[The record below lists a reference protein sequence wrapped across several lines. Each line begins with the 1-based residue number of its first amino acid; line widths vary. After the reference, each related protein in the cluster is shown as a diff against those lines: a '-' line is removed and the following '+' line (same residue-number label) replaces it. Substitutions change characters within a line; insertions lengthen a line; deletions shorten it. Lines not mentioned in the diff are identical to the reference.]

1 MDDRFDQEF
10 YRSEWQR
17 VLPLGPGGI
26 QPYVHAA
33 RTSRLPGL
41 RGDLG
46 RLIAALGGAVAQGVI
61 ALGRF
66 AAIGMAKRPILLA
79 STPQAQ
85 WQRLSGRIAHEP
97 TCSAAR
103 QAAATRC
110 VCEVA

>member
-10 YRSEWQR
+10 FKSKWQR
-17 VLPLGPGGI
+17 VLPLRPGGI

-33 RTSRLPGL
+33 RTLRLPGL
-41 RGDLG
+41 PGDLG
-46 RLIAALGGAVAQGVI
+46 RLIAALGAVAQGVI

-66 AAIGMAKRPILLA
+66 AAIGMAERPILLA
-79 STPQAQ
+79 NTPRAQ
-85 WQRLSGRIAHEP
+85 WQRRSGRLADEP

-103 QAAATRC
+103 RAAATRC